1 MSPNRSK
8 FELNH
13 EELTKCINVA
23 KGPHRNMAEFAK
35 DTGISPATLSR
46 IINGKY
52 RKPLSLDFVERIF
65 KNRFDQSDR
74 ALLWQL
80 MASSGTAPNKEEAL
94 YWAKVAEH
102 QAITEDAE
110 KAKKAIKNALVVWLI
125 SLGKNIDCI
134 ESEFD
139 PSSTPVNSKNVPSK
153 FSPVKKDIW
162 FRVYL
167 PRKSD
172 EDITCHQFFLCLDR
186 SAPPLTYTYDVF
198 LADAWT
204 PDVFIDTKTTFAF
217 MHNEYFMDFL
227 EVTKTAKINS
237 TMSAILLDSEFTV
250 VDEKHLP
257 FSADNLCST

>member
-1 MSPNRSK
+1 MSPNMSK

-35 DTGISPATLSR
+35 DTGISAATLSR

-52 RKPLSLDFVERIF
+52 RKPLSLDFVERIY

-80 MASSGTAPNKEEAL
+80 MAASGTAPNKEEAL
-94 YWAKVAEH
+94 YWARVAEH
-102 QAITEDAE
+102 QATIENAE
-110 KAKKAIKNALVVWLI
+110 KAKKAIMNSLVFWLI
-125 SLGKNIDCI
+125 SSGSSIDCI
-134 ESEFD
+134 ELEPD
-139 PSSTPVNSKNVPSK
+139 PSASLLTCTKSTQE
-153 FSPVKKDIW
+153 FTTTKKDIW
-162 FRVYL
+162 FKVYMHGK
-167 PRKSD
+167 PDKP
-172 EDITCHQFFLCLDR
+172 ITCHQFFLCLDH
-186 SAPPLTYTYDVF
+186 STPPLKYTYHVF
-198 LADAWT
+198 LTDAWT
-204 PDVFIDTKTTFAF
+204 PAAFTNTKTTFVFVHDA
-217 MHNEYFMDFL
+217 YFADFL
-227 EVTKTAKINS
+227 DVTSKAKINS